1 MDDSN
6 TLNTSSESVFNLQET
21 YKRQLEHLVWMS
33 QIPGAKAHAWSR
45 AKELDSDV
53 SGVFKGIAADLTR
66 EMLEIH
72 NQNAKKDSA

>member
-33 QIPGAKAHAWSR
+33 QISGAKAHAWSS

-53 SGVFKGIAADLTR
+53 SGVFKGIAADLIER
-66 EMLEIH
+66 M
-72 NQNAKKDSA
+72 KK